1 MFLFKRKEPKETVNY
16 EPEIIRG
23 NDYGIRMNV
32 PGTWEYEDIFVQEQR
47 NTQQFYE
54 AYKSRLETDPDY
66 KSQIEGVRHFKYHP
80 IELPCRIE
88 ERNVYSYIN
97 KGEWIKIGTLDP
109 HKIDVIDKQ
118 KRRLKL
124 YPNIYRLI
132 RDGETEEKEDH
143 KYFAFPYS
151 L

>member
-1 MFLFKRKEPKETVNY
+1 MFLFKRKESKETVNY
-16 EPEIIRG
+16 EPEIIRE
-23 NDYGIRMNV
+23 NDFIRMSV
-32 PGTWEYEDIFVQEQR
+32 PGRWEYEDIYVQEQS

-66 KSQIEGVRHFKYHP
+66 KSQTEYIRHFKYHP

-88 ERNVYSYIN
+88 GRIVYSSI
-97 KGEWIKIGTLDP
+97 KQGEWIKIGTLDP
-109 HKIDVIDKQ
+109 HKVDVIDKQ

-124 YPNIYRLI
+124 YPNIYRWI